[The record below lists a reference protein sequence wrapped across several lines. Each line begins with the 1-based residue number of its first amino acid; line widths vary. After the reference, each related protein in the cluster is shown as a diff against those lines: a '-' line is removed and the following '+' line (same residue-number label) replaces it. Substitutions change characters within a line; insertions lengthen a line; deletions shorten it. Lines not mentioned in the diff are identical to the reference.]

1 MNLKES
7 GLVLSSTCES
17 ELADVAQVDVI
28 YSTAL
33 PSKERR
39 RYMNWATCVALD
51 AFGRQDPAE
60 FRKSVLAVL
69 QNHSVVFLLKG
80 DLPFAFISTYCF
92 KAESM
97 GVMYIEGM
105 AVKKDYQGNGVANK
119 LVETAFDITCKK
131 GLKIDFIAGKTQNPA
146 VAKSRMNY
154 CREVYPIFAQPT
166 PLVLKIVNMVR
177 GKKRRVEV
185 FDEEL
190 LVERNSYN
198 GLLNTNRSYTSNEI
212 VNRFFDEHVGERDYV
227 FIVGKI

>member
-1 MNLKES
+1 
-7 GLVLSSTCES
+7 
-17 ELADVAQVDVI
+17 
-28 YSTAL
+28 
-33 PSKERR
+33 
-39 RYMNWATCVALD
+39 MNWATCVALD
-51 AFGRQDPAE
+51 AFCRQDPAE

-131 GLKIDFIAGKTQNPA
+131 GLKIDFTAGKTQNPA

-154 CREVYPIFAQPT
+154 CQEVYPISAPPT
-166 PLVLKIVNMVR
+166 PLVIKIVNAVR
-177 GKKRRVEV
+177 GEKGLTKIFE
-185 FDEEL
+185 EEL
-190 LVERNSYN
+190 LIERDSFPCP
-198 GLLNTNRSYTSNEI
+198 LSANRPCTTDLVI
-212 VNRFFDEHVGERDYV
+212 NRFFDEHVGERDSV